1 MQAGMAD
8 NKIIKLADGLGDEIN
23 ARFKDSTTKEF
34 LNTVVT
40 TDKVDYTKDLGVVL
54 PKPVVKFTIVKDET
68 TFRELYMA

>member
-40 TDKVDYTKDLGVVL
+40 TDKVDYTKDIGVV
-54 PKPVVKFTIVKDET
+54 
-68 TFRELYMA
+68 